1 MSLNL
6 RHFARRLMLLAVLL
20 AGFCLGA
27 AAQGRLYTRKARLED
42 FPTRTTKVVIGG
54 SSFLDLAFREEIT
67 TRWRISP
74 YEFCTPEDYEALKT
88 DSSLYFLNIASDA
101 GVAFIVLTK
110 GGLEDEK
117 DNLKKPFEVARIPIA
132 SIDEPS
138 GKELMFMG
146 AFVDIMQAF
155 VEDAML
161 SDQAAYAG
169 LKWYNSRKFSGMQIC
184 VNDSDRI
191 DALYLAG
198 SENTLLGITVVPHL
212 VQFGSRCYKM
222 LISADSHELY
232 YFASVKYRGP
242 MDTSFTDKE
251 IKQFNR
257 RNGVAAQRVHNE
269 I

>member
-1 MSLNL
+1 MSVKLKS
-6 RHFARRLMLLAVLL
+6 FALISALLALL
-20 AGFCLGA
+20 CLSAAG
-27 AAQGRLYTRKARLED
+27 QGRLYTRKARLED

-101 GVAFIVLTK
+101 GVAFLVLTK

-117 DNLKKPFEVARIPIA
+117 DNLKKPFEVVRIPIA

-191 DALYLAG
+191 DTLYLAG
-198 SENTLLGITVVPHL
+198 SENTLLGITVVPHM

>member
-6 RHFARRLMLLAVLL
+6 RPFARRLTLLAVLL

-191 DALYLAG
+191 DTLYLAG